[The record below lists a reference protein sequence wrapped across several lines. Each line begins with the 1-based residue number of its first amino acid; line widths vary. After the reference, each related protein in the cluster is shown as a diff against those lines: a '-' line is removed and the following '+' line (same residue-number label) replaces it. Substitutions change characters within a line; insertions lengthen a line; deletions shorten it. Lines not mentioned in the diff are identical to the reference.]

1 MTLDLQTR
9 RNLELLESARGEK
22 KHSLIAVLDLTRTP
36 MGARMLRQW
45 LDQPLLQLDE
55 LKLRLAGRAHDFDQ
69 SALPRADLRTRLG
82 TVGDIQR
89 MANRAITG
97 TIVAARAAFSCG
109 SRLLLF
115 LD

>member
-1 MTLDLQTR
+1 
-9 RNLELLESARGEK
+9 
-22 KHSLIAVLDLTRTP
+22 

-45 LDQPLLQLDE
+45 LNQPLLDLDE
-55 LKLRLAGRAHDFDQ
+55 LKLRQRRRAHDFT
-69 SALPRADLRTRLG
+69 SPHCPRTDLRTRLG

-97 TIVAARAAFSCG
+97 TMPARASSFSCG
-109 SRLLLF
+109 SHLLLF